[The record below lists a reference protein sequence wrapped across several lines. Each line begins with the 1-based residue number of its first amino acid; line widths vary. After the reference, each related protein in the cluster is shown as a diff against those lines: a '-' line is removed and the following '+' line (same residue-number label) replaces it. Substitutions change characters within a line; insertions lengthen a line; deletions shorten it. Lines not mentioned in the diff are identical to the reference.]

1 MGGVSMISRLENV
14 LDAFGEVKRARR
26 ARRALA
32 AAAVGEMRAKRM
44 NGELIE
50 SEFALEAVNAL
61 VMRFRAKV
69 LSVLPR
75 IARESYG
82 A

>member
-1 MGGVSMISRLENV
+1 MISRLENS
-14 LDAFGEVKRARR
+14 LDAFGEVKR